1 MIYQP
6 VPFTT
11 AEIEP
16 FKQIML
22 ADLGSD
28 NQQNV
33 ESYTHFQNY
42 YFRSPVNQLMLRK
55 NNYTKSLTLAVIEI
69 NHPRQHS
76 GTKIIETLEDLA
88 IKDHYKK
95 VIIESIL
102 TKAMWNLAFKEHYTK
117 DQYNAVKIMPAAH
130 KEGI

>member
-1 MIYQP
+1 MIYQSI
-6 VPFTT
+6 PFTAT
-11 AEIEP
+11 EIEP

-22 ADLGSD
+22 ADFGSD

-33 ESYTHFQNY
+33 ESYTRFQNY
-42 YFRSPVNQLMLRK
+42 YFRSPLNQLMLRK
-55 NNYTKSLTLAVIEI
+55 NNYNKSLTLAVIEI
-69 NHPRQHS
+69 NHQRQHI

-88 IKDHYKK
+88 IKNHYEK
-95 VIIESIL
+95 VIIESIM
-102 TKAMWNLAFKEHYTK
+102 TKAMWNLAFKEHYAK

>member
-6 VPFTT
+6 IPFT
-11 AEIEP
+11 APEIEP

-22 ADLGSD
+22 ADFGSND
-28 NQQNV
+28 QQNV
-33 ESYTHFQNY
+33 ESYTRFQNY

-69 NHPRQHS
+69 NHPRQHI
-76 GTKIIETLEDLA
+76 GTNIIETLENLA
-88 IKDHYKK
+88 IKEHYEK

-102 TKAMWNLAFKEHYTK
+102 TKAMWNLAFKKHYTK
-117 DQYNAVKIMPAAH
+117 DQYNAVKIMPIAH